1 MTSPSIR
8 MTAQDWGLLVLL
20 SVLWGGTFLFV
31 GLAVRELPPLVIVLA
46 RVWIAAAA
54 LLFLHRLLQGPLPR
68 DSRSW
73 VSFAVMAFINNVI
86 PFTLF
91 TYGQTM
97 VTGGLAA
104 VINATTPFF
113 ALSILAMASEER
125 FELRKIFGLM
135 IGIFGVAVIKGF
147 TLLGEGTQ
155 SLGILLC
162 LVASASY
169 GFASLWAK
177 KRLMRIPPLTIATG
191 QLTCSA
197 IYMAVIAFVLDR
209 PSLLLAAS
217 PLSWLA
223 LVGLAILST
232 ALAYI
237 VYFRLVTHAGPSN
250 AQLVTMLIPVSAIL
264 MGYAVL
270 SETLEI
276 REIVGAAII
285 IFALAIIDGRVLR
298 LFGQRQDAAG

>member
-1 MTSPSIR
+1 MRSPSIR

-20 SVLWGGTFLFV
+20 SVLWGGSFLFV
-31 GLAVRELPPLVIVLA
+31 GLAIRELPPLVIVLA
-46 RVWIAAAA
+46 RVWLAAAA
-54 LLFLHRLLQGPLPR
+54 LLLLHRLLQGPLPR
-68 DSRSW
+68 DGRSW
-73 VSFAVMAFINNVI
+73 VSFAVMAFINNII

-113 ALSILAMASEER
+113 ALSFLAMAGEER
-125 FELRKIFGLM
+125 FELRKVFGLM
-135 IGIFGVAVIKGF
+135 IGVLGVAVIKGF
-147 TLLGEGTQ
+147 SLLGEGTQ

-162 LVASASY
+162 LAASASY

-177 KRLMRIPPLTIATG
+177 KRLMRMPPLTIATG

-197 IYMAVIAFVLDR
+197 VYMAVIAFVFDT
-209 PSLLLAAS
+209 PALLFDAS
-217 PLSWLA
+217 SLSWLA
-223 LVGLAILST
+223 LCGLALLST

-237 VYFRLVTHAGPSN
+237 VYFRLVTHAGPAN

-264 MGYAVL
+264 MGYALL
-270 SETLEI
+270 SETLEV

-285 IFALAIIDGRVLR
+285 IVALAIIDGRVLG